1 MEDSEVFCPH
11 CKEYAV
17 APRTFR
23 RHKALYCKGERTW
36 DLNVPS
42 SSSSEEESSTPI
54 NRDDDREEASNDEV
68 FEFMGYEIEGEGEEE
83 YMEVD
88 LERARETIEFW
99 EDAIEDMI
107 IDFDEDAELA
117 ASLSIDADDMERT
130 YLNQLSLVSGFVCF
144 CCFGLHS
151 SRYQIMR

>member
-11 CKEYAV
+11 CKDYV

-42 SSSSEEESSTPI
+42 GSSSDEESSTPL
-54 NRDDDREEASNDEV
+54 NYDDDREEASYDEV
-68 FEFMGYEIEGEGEEE
+68 FEFMGYETEAEGEEE

-99 EDAIEDMI
+99 EDAI
-107 IDFDEDAELA
+107 
-117 ASLSIDADDMERT
+117 
-130 YLNQLSLVSGFVCF
+130 
-144 CCFGLHS
+144 
-151 SRYQIMR
+151 

>member
-11 CKEYAV
+11 CKEYV

-42 SSSSEEESSTPI
+42 SSSSDEESSTPV
-54 NRDDDREEASNDEV
+54 NYDDYREEASYDEV
-68 FEFMGYEIEGEGEEE
+68 FEFMGYETEGEGEEE

-88 LERARETIEFW
+88 LERARETI
-99 EDAIEDMI
+99 
-107 IDFDEDAELA
+107 
-117 ASLSIDADDMERT
+117 
-130 YLNQLSLVSGFVCF
+130 
-144 CCFGLHS
+144 
-151 SRYQIMR
+151 